1 MPLKIWRVHF
11 LSFTEHSF
19 LSVEIQIDYSLK
31 ASRFFLYQIEFLM
44 LERLSYSK
52 KYDNEF
58 NLDFFTSCWVL
69 VTLVQDWVLN
79 KFQQVASDY
88 HL

>member
-11 LSFTEHSF
+11 LSFTERSF
-19 LSVEIQIDYSLK
+19 PSVEIQLDYSLK

-58 NLDFFTSCWVL
+58 NLDFFNFLLDIRIPCSGL
-69 VTLVQDWVLN
+69 SSQ
-79 KFQQVASDY
+79 
-88 HL
+88 